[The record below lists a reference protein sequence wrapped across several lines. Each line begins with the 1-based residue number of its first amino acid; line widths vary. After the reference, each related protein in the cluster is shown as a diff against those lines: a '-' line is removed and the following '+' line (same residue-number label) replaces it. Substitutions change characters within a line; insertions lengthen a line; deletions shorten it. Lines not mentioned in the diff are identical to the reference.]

1 MCKKIKKHLTFKI
14 YCCIICFER
23 KKTVYFFNGFLLLF
37 FEAIKMG
44 QYFTNEKLPS
54 DVRKTECFV
63 LGNKFTFLTDNGVFS
78 KDGLDFGSRLLLE
91 TIPLEEVGGK
101 ILDMGCGYGV
111 FGIILGKLTSAN
123 IDMVDVNLRALHLTE
138 RNAKLNGVSNVNV
151 FESNAYEKISAKYS
165 SIITN
170 PPIRAG
176 KKVVYD
182 IVMNAKDY
190 LNEDGKLFIVI
201 RKEQGAKS
209 LIVDLK
215 KIYTVEVL
223 EKSKGF
229 YIIKCSL

>member
-1 MCKKIKKHLTFKI
+1 
-14 YCCIICFER
+14 
-23 KKTVYFFNGFLLLF
+23 
-37 FEAIKMG
+37 MG
-44 QYFTNEKLPS
+44 HYFTNEKLPS
-54 DVRKTECFV
+54 DIKKTECFV

-111 FGIILGKLTSAN
+111 FGIILSKLTSSYV
-123 IDMVDVNLRALHLTE
+123 DMVDVNLRAMHLAE
-138 RNAKLNGVSNVNV
+138 RNAKLNGVSNVNI
-151 FESNAYEKISAKYS
+151 FESNVYENVSGKYS
-165 SIITN
+165 TIVTN

-182 IVMNAKDY
+182 ILMNAKDY
-190 LNEDGKLFIVI
+190 LDENGKLFLVI

-209 LIVDLK
+209 LIVGLK

-229 YIIKCSL
+229 YILKCFL